1 MGNNISVFCIIC
13 SIICMMYPYI
23 YCSGEKMPYGPL
35 KGTSL
40 LYMYRTRQCSLTT
53 MVGVHNGKLYNNMY
67 LPIYGVFLSSTST
80 SNCTRGGHH
89 LLQLAL
95 VVFFYAN
102 WPTYIL
108 LCTNTLVHLSKC
120 SSDVHAMEVR
130 AVSLSVMA

>member
-13 SIICMMYPYI
+13 SIICMMYTYI

-40 LYMYRTRQCSLTT
+40 LCMYRTRQCSLTT

-80 SNCTRGGHH
+80 SNCTRSGHH

-95 VVFFYAN
+95 VMLFLRQLAHLHFIVHKHTGAPVHVFQ
-102 WPTYIL
+102 
-108 LCTNTLVHLSKC
+108 
-120 SSDVHAMEVR
+120 
-130 AVSLSVMA
+130 